1 VRSYVAGWDED
12 KKRTYLGI
20 PQHARTYQWSLDA
33 SMPQIPITV
42 LFNHYK
48 ATKNTSKKGC
58 AHHHG
63 SSGQSELRKS
73 GQPPGKHEKKTST
86 RVLNT
91 IRKEKKQP
99 PKNQCSQEQKKKTQ
113 RRKKKMSGYWVETM
127 RNKAITD
134 AKNN

>member
-1 VRSYVAGWDED
+1 MQEHTSG
-12 KKRTYLGI
+12 
-20 PQHARTYQWSLDA
+20 A

-73 GQPPGKHEKKTST
+73 GQPPGKHEKKPALECLTPS
-86 RVLNT
+86 
-91 IRKEKKQP
+91 EKK
-99 PKNQCSQEQKKKTQ
+99 KNNHQKISAPRNK
-113 RRKKKMSGYWVETM
+113 RKKRKGE
-127 RNKAITD
+127 RKKCRGIGL
-134 AKNN
+134 KL